1 MSCPGLHKMHKKP
14 CCMSLR
20 LVTFFLCA
28 VCAIASAGEAC
39 AAETPQMIYTS
50 LPWLGGVTRFIVGT
64 TANVQ
69 EASQWNASGALRIPK
84 RLPQRAT
91 LIALDPVD
99 AARFGMARG
108 EEGLYLLYENLPI
121 EGHERGTLPF
131 NPSVLPFLSQ
141 RLLKVLCEIKPE
153 NYSFY
158 QRRLAEFQSRLEST
172 MEVGRSLIGAISVLD
187 LTGSVSPWVRA
198 ACGHAVR
205 PPRELLNAWTGDTRT
220 PDLALA
226 IKEAESRN
234 WWIITDAWTPP
245 QIKTRISASPKLIS
259 VTLPQAEREFFDYLH
274 AIYLEIWAAVETP
287 RK

>member
-1 MSCPGLHKMHKKP
+1 
-14 CCMSLR
+14 
-20 LVTFFLCA
+20 V
-28 VCAIASAGEAC
+28 
-39 AAETPQMIYTS
+39 IYAS
-50 LPWLGGVTRFIVGT
+50 LPWLTGVARFIVGT
-64 TANVQ
+64 TIDIQ
-69 EASQWNASGALRIPK
+69 ESSQWNASGTLRIPK
-84 RLPQRAT
+84 KLPQEAR
-91 LIALDPVD
+91 LVALDPTD
-99 AARFGMARG
+99 AARFDMVKGQ
-108 EEGLYLLYENLPI
+108 EGLYLLYENLPI
-121 EGHERGTLPF
+121 EERERGTLPF

-172 MEVGRSLIGAISVLD
+172 VEVGRSLIGTISVLD

-205 PPRELLNAWTGDTRT
+205 PPHELWDAWIGNTRT
-220 PDLALA
+220 PDMALA

-259 VTLPQAEREFFDYLH
+259 ITLPQAGVEFFDYLH
-274 AIYLEIWAAVETP
+274 AIYLEIWTATETQP
-287 RK
+287 KQ

>member
-1 MSCPGLHKMHKKP
+1 MPHKK
-14 CCMSLR
+14 LR
-20 LVTFFLCA
+20 CVCLCLMTFLACT
-28 VCAIASAGEAC
+28 CPLIADAGEAR
-39 AAETPQMIYTS
+39 AAETPPVIYAS
-50 LPWLGGVTRFIVGT
+50 LPWLAGVTRFIVET
-64 TANVQ
+64 TADIQ

-84 RLPQRAT
+84 KLPKGTQV
-91 LIALDPVD
+91 IALDPID
-99 AARFGMARG
+99 ASRFGMARG

-121 EGHERGTLPF
+121 EEYERGTLPF
-131 NPSVLPFLSQ
+131 NPSALPFLSQ

-172 MEVGRSLIGAISVLD
+172 VEVGRSLIGEISVLD

-205 PPRELLNAWTGDTRT
+205 PPRELWNAWTGNTRT

-234 WWIITDAWTPP
+234 WWIITDPWTPQ

-259 VTLPQAEREFFDYLH
+259 ITLPQAGVGFFEFLH
-274 AIYLEIWAAVETP
+274 AIYLEIWTAVNEAP